1 MALHEENSV
10 AYLYIFNGR
19 IAQRVDHPTDK
30 TVSRTNKNG
39 QRIHERYYGAVQ
51 GMLTNIEL
59 ESGDYGKQWLLSL
72 QDGLDKYTLRLGY
85 SSRIAK
91 SIFCRL
97 PNAALDEF
105 ITVIAWKDKD
115 DKEASV
121 IRHGSANIPMKY
133 TKDNPNGLPPMV
145 KTVVDGKDVWND
157 TDQMKFL
164 ESLVLETIVPKLHR
178 LHGRPKAKE
187 VPAQATTSESSFQ
200 AFDATTGNGDD
211 APF

>member
-1 MALHEENSV
+1 MALQEENTV

-19 IAQRVDHPTDK
+19 IAQRVDNPTEK

-39 QRIHERYYGAVQ
+39 VRIHERYYGAVQ

-59 ESGDYGKQWLLSL
+59 ENGDYGKQWILHF
-72 QDGLDKYTLRLGY
+72 QDGIDKYILRLSY
-85 SSRIAK
+85 SSRVAK

-115 DKEASV
+115 DKEACAV
-121 IRHGSANIPMKY
+121 RHGNANIPMRY
-133 TKDNPNGLPPMV
+133 TKDNPNGLPQMV
-145 KTVVDGKDVWND
+145 KTVENGKDVWSD
-157 TDQMKFL
+157 ADQMKFL
-164 ESLVLETIVPKLHR
+164 ENLVLETIVPKLHR
-178 LHGRPKAKE
+178 LHGRPKTKE
-187 VPAQATTSESSFQ
+187 APAETPNNTEASFQ
-200 AFDATTGNGDD
+200 AFDAGTGDD